1 MSAGKKK
8 GRTVGSGTTQS
19 AGEKE
24 SRYVNDNDS
33 TIEELSLRVAA
44 VERRYFSDPR
54 IENYF
59 CDHARACA
67 AAGRRFS
74 TYERAEWLRWFRPS
88 DSSGRDIEVDN
99 TDIPIVARLTVE
111 RVPECK
117 PYIELRRSKYDAVFA
132 ERAAVRAD
140 NGA

>member
-1 MSAGKKK
+1 MSAEKK
-8 GRTVGSGTTQS
+8 GRTVGSDAAKS
-19 AGEKE
+19 AGEKV
-24 SRYVNDNDS
+24 SCADNDS

-54 IENYF
+54 IEAYF

-67 AAGRRFS
+67 SAGRRFS
-74 TYERAEWLRWFRPS
+74 TYERAEWLRWFKPS
-88 DSSGRDIEVDN
+88 NSHGRDIEVDN

-117 PYIELRRSKYDAVFA
+117 PYIELRKSKYDAVFEA
-132 ERAAVRAD
+132 RRAIR
-140 NGA
+140 GA

>member
-1 MSAGKKK
+1 MGAEEK
-8 GRTVGSGTTQS
+8 GRTVGSGTAQS

-24 SRYVNDNDS
+24 SAENDS
-33 TIEELSLRVAA
+33 TIEELTLRVAA

-54 IENYF
+54 IEAYF

-88 DSSGRDIEVDN
+88 NSLGHDIEVDN

-111 RVPECK
+111 RVPECL
-117 PYIELRRSKYDAVFA
+117 PFIELRRSKYDAVFEA
-132 ERAAVRAD
+132 RRSNRGQLDSVLL
-140 NGA
+140 